1 MDLPAPIAR
10 IIYAGA
16 LVLVVLASIIGL
28 ASAGAESSASAG
40 AVRNGKIAFSEP
52 GVAGPYGTGPPSD
65 LYVVDPDGAN
75 RKLLSACG
83 ARLCF
88 LRTFAW
94 SPDGRRLAFLRGP
107 IGGFALPTDLTLHL
121 IDADGSDEE
130 RLDGCGKPRWPSCGD
145 FMGSQI
151 SWSPDGARLVVP
163 RGRSLYVFDVDR
175 GSFRRLTAC
184 GPRPC
189 VDWHPAWAPNG
200 RRIVFVRYRTRFT
213 ESLWTVRP
221 DGSGLTRLTRKL
233 PGSAGNPAW
242 SPDSRRIAFDVGDNL
257 EARLYVMEADGS
269 KQKVLRMGAGG
280 TGPSVPA
287 WSPNGRRIAYLTT
300 PGLTARYRAA
310 IWVINANGT
319 GRQLLY
325 RSACCI
331 GSWGRPT
338 WSPDG
343 KSVVFGVG
351 LNSDPAR
358 SGIYT
363 IRADGRRL
371 RRLADAPTEAAWQR
385 IP

>member
-1 MDLPAPIAR
+1 MDRPPIAR
-10 IIYAGA
+10 ILYASA
-16 LVLVVLASIIGL
+16 FVLVALASIIGL
-28 ASAGAESSASAG
+28 ASAGAETSASAG

-65 LYVVDPDGAN
+65 LYVIDPDGSN
-75 RKLLSACG
+75 RRLLSPCG
-83 ARLCF
+83 PRLCF
-88 LRTFAW
+88 LRTFSW

-107 IGGFALPTDLTLHL
+107 IGGLALPTDLTLHL
-121 IDADGSDEE
+121 IDADGSDEK

-145 FMGSQI
+145 YVGSQI
-151 SWSPDGARLVVP
+151 SWAPEGARLVVP

-175 GSFRRLTAC
+175 GSFTRLTAC

-200 RRIVFVRYRTRFT
+200 RRIVFVRYRTPFT

-257 EARLYVMEADGS
+257 EARIYVMQDDGS
-269 KQKVLRMGAGG
+269 NQRVLRMGAGD

-287 WSPNGRRIAYLTT
+287 WSPNGRRIVYLTT
-300 PGLTARYRAA
+300 PGLTGRYRAA
-310 IWVINANGT
+310 IWVMNASGT
-319 GRQLLY
+319 GRRLLY

-331 GSWGRPT
+331 ESWGRPT

-351 LNSDPAR
+351 LSSDPAR

-363 IRADGRRL
+363 IRADGRSL
-371 RRLADAPTEAAWQR
+371 RRLADAPTEAAWQP